1 MKKLMLALS
10 IAAATGCAS
19 STKEIGA
26 TYQTP
31 LIYQNHSC
39 DQLRA
44 LYDTA
49 SQRAIQLGA
58 QVDKASTDD
67 NVITGV
73 TLLLFWP
80 AVFALGGEEAQE
92 VEYGQL
98 KGRIDA
104 IEQAAIAKSCS
115 LPVIQQLEP
124 VKKVKPAQEQSAKFV
139 P

>member
-1 MKKLMLALS
+1 LGPPIQS
-10 IAAATGCAS
+10 
-19 STKEIGA
+19 
-26 TYQTP
+26 P
-31 LIYQNHSC
+31 LIYQIHSC
-39 DQLRA
+39 DQLRSE
-44 LYDTA
+44 YDTA

-58 QVDKASTDD
+58 QVDKASADD

-104 IEQAAIAKSCS
+104 IQQAAIAKSCS
-115 LPVIQQLEP
+115 LPVIQQPEL
-124 VKKVKPAQEQSAKFV
+124 VKKVQAQIAKFV